1 MNELMCQEWKVQV
14 GSAMCSIACLEAI
27 DRIIAGLFVHT
38 CHNKTSR
45 LFLSRVLRLKLTRL
59 MSK

>member
-1 MNELMCQEWKVQV
+1 MNELMCQEWEVQV

-27 DRIIAGLFVHT
+27 DRIIAGAGLFVHT

-45 LFLSRVLRLKLTRL
+45 LFLSRVLRL
-59 MSK
+59 